1 MTTAVLQFHIAVNL
15 FKNDC
20 VFTVV
25 FAVMRLVIVGEQ
37 RINITTQLYCDQG
50 IDYACQTPLKTC
62 SCFTLAL
69 QALEILALSA
79 KKL

>member
-1 MTTAVLQFHIAVNL
+1 
-15 FKNDC
+15 
-20 VFTVV
+20 
-25 FAVMRLVIVGEQ
+25 MRLVIVGEQ
-37 RINITTQLYCDQG
+37 RINLTTQLYCDQG